1 MKAIHH
7 IDGDPRNNDLEN
19 LRVVDTK
26 RNAIM
31 KVYVVMGNDYPEA
44 VFKLEA
50 EAVKF
55 CSDKKKERGMQKPV
69 IYWRTY
75 EFELR

>member
-1 MKAIHH
+1 
-7 IDGDPRNNDLEN
+7 
-19 LRVVDTK
+19 
-26 RNAIM
+26 M

-50 EAVKF
+50 QAVKF
-55 CSDKKKERGMQKPV
+55 CSDKKKERGTQKPV

>member
-1 MKAIHH
+1 MVGVSQRGGA
-7 IDGDPRNNDLEN
+7 
-19 LRVVDTK
+19 
-26 RNAIM
+26 M

-50 EAVKF
+50 QAVKF
-55 CSDKKKERGMQKPV
+55 CSDKKKERGTQKPV